1 MVDGKLSKKV
11 WMKSRSEELKLL
23 AQEMWGAGAEV
34 EVEATGLNFGRLI
47 DVKKPFCRVVAIFIS
62 RGIIGILMI
71 ILVHDA
77 LILESSSS

>member
-47 DVKKPFCRVVAIFIS
+47 DVKKNPSVASLPFLSAGGS
-62 RGIIGILMI
+62 S
-71 ILVHDA
+71 
-77 LILESSSS
+77 ESSW